1 MANPKL
7 TIQAETTNNQPTEN
21 QDSTN
26 SSTVNKEVKKQKTDE
41 EKFAKAMC
49 NFMVNSNPSELEA
62 LRAVIVTIHSNTT
75 PKNEDKDSINRFL
88 NYGLNNGYANRDM
101 LVVHRIKRNGQLIHS
116 VSRFLNKEQT
126 VTASVLLSVIATDME
141 SIEEYIKALS
151 EKNRTYGNSSKTPNA
166 VNPNPQG

>member
-1 MANPKL
+1 MANPKQ
-7 TIQAETTNNQPTEN
+7 TIQAENLNNQPAEN
-21 QDSTN
+21 QDSSN
-26 SSTVNKEVKKQKTDE
+26 DSTEKKETKKQKTDE

-49 NFMVNSNPSELEA
+49 NFMLNSNPSELEA
-62 LRAVIVTIHSNTT
+62 LRSVIVTIHSNTT

-88 NYGLNNGYANRDM
+88 YYGMNNGYTNRDM
-101 LVVHRIKRNGQLIHS
+101 LVAHRIKRNGQLMHS

-141 SIEEYIKALS
+141 SIEEYIKGLT
-151 EKNRTYGNSSKTPNA
+151 EKNRSYGTSTKTPNA